1 MNNIHDFFILDKPNQ
16 FTANIKV
23 TEINRYVLIY
33 SITVFLIT
41 SDRNTKRL
49 NFIDLE
55 IFITD
60 FDITKREESGSTT
73 SSILLCSA
81 GEKDDVTSAVT
92 LAASVMLY
100 LLLRANIKGKKKV
113 EYKERIRKKYKINLD
128 LKARHLLNQAI

>member
-1 MNNIHDFFILDKPNQ
+1 MIFFILDKSNQ

-60 FDITKREESGSTT
+60 FDITKREESGSTA

-92 LAASVMLY
+92 L
-100 LLLRANIKGKKKV
+100 LL
-113 EYKERIRKKYKINLD
+113 
-128 LKARHLLNQAI
+128 